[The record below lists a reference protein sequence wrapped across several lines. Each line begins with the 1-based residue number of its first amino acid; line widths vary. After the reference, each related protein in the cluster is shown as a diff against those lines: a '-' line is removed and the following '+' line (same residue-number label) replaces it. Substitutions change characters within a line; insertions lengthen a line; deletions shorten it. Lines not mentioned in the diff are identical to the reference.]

1 MPTFDATLVSRARKA
16 FREKADAGRAV
27 AMKAYLRD
35 QFPFYGIMR
44 GERDVAVRAALLGLP
59 KPTEAELVALARTCW
74 AREQREW
81 QYLALG
87 QLRKHVRV
95 LSADLLS
102 VARELVSQ
110 KSWWDTVD
118 ELAVH
123 VVGGLV
129 ARHPELATEMDAW
142 STSGELWIVRTA
154 ILHQNRYREKTDAKR
169 LFAYCAHNAANKDFF
184 MRKAIGWA
192 LREYSAT
199 DPRAVEAFVKKTPTL
214 SPLSVK
220 EALRGVAR
228 ANER

>member
-1 MPTFDATLVSRARKA
+1 VGKA
-16 FREKADAGRAV
+16 FREQADAERAV
-27 AMKAYLRD
+27 AMQAYMRD

-44 GERDVAVRAALLGLP
+44 GERDAIVRAAIAGLD
-59 KPTEAELVALARTCW
+59 KPTEAELVALARACW
-74 AREQREW
+74 SKAEREW

-87 QLRKHVRV
+87 QLRKHVRA
-95 LSADLLS
+95 LSPEFLAVAKDL
-102 VARELVSQ
+102 VTQ

-123 VVGGLV
+123 IVGGLV
-129 ARHPELATEMDAW
+129 ARHPELATEMDVW
-142 STSGELWIVRTA
+142 SKSGELWIVRTA
-154 ILHQNRYREKTDAKR
+154 VLHQNRYREKTDAKR
-169 LFAYCAHNAANKDFF
+169 LFAYCAHNASNKDFF

-220 EALRGVAR
+220 EAMRGVAR
-228 ANER
+228 SR